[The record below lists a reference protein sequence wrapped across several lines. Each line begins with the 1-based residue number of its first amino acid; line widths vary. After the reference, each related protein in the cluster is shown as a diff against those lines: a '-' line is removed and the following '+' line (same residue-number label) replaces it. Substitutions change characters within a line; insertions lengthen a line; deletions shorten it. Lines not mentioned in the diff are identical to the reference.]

1 MYPRTFSYYI
11 GTYWAIYGSAA
22 GCIQNPTVDCVL
34 TADHWIPRDLLW
46 YREVTAKCCRYRF
59 GPFFKVINKK
69 WWLRMKIHL
78 KRYVLKVIVYT
89 ITSSAYLQTSLED
102 TFAVKGNA
110 YVIDLKLRRNDSSFI
125 TVNKLEFIMLSRTMD
140 VKFRIF

>member
-1 MYPRTFSYYI
+1 MVKNENTLKAVCFNSLVYP
-11 GTYWAIYGSAA
+11 
-22 GCIQNPTVDCVL
+22 
-34 TADHWIPRDLLW
+34 
-46 YREVTAKCCRYRF
+46 
-59 GPFFKVINKK
+59 
-69 WWLRMKIHL
+69 
-78 KRYVLKVIVYT
+78 

-125 TVNKLEFIMLSRTMD
+125 TVNMLEFIMLSRTVD